1 MDMTQFWDGWDPI
14 IHTVIT
20 LTAGYIALLIILRL
34 SGPRTMA
41 SMTPL
46 DFIVAVTIG
55 SAFGRTLTAVDVPLS
70 QAILT
75 VLLLVLLQWLMAW
88 LRGRSPK
95 MRRLLD
101 APPVLIYYQGKFQA
115 KALHKHQLVED
126 DIHTAVRSSSRGSL
140 KEVSAVILEQNGGLV
155 VIGNAE
161 LDDSSSVLKFTGD
174 AEAD

>member
-20 LTAGYIALLIILRL
+20 LTAGYLALLIILRL

-88 LRGRSPK
+88 MRGRSPK
-95 MRRLLD
+95 MRRILD
-101 APPVLIYYQGKFQA
+101 APPVLIYYQGKFQR
-115 KALHKHQLVED
+115 KALRKHQLVED

-155 VIGNAE
+155 VIGDAE
-161 LDDSSSVLKFTGD
+161 LDDSSSVLKFTGE
-174 AEAD
+174 AEDD